1 MFRYIL
7 NLMSIN
13 VNIMTVTYDIKCL
26 QEYQII
32 SVQNFQDVNSQQRVL
47 INDSIEKNYLKDPLS
62 KGHTNRG
69 YNFPLYDDHTLFF
82 SYLYEKYKTFCYELF
97 GSFHLT
103 IQNNSRCWCYR
114 SNINDSNAVWHDHL
128 YTSTINGV
136 YYYQVEKDG
145 IFFESQG
152 KEFYYVPQQ
161 GELLIFP
168 HDLNHKPDIAT
179 SANWRYSINMEII
192 TEESASTLFK
202 NYGLS

>member
-1 MFRYIL
+1 MQRCTIEKTHNVTCYSEL
-7 NLMSIN
+7 GVLSIKKFHEVSKDN
-13 VNIMTVTYDIKCL
+13 RTLVD
-26 QEYQII
+26 
-32 SVQNFQDVNSQQRVL
+32 DV
-47 INDSIEKNYLKDPLS
+47 IEKNFLLPSASQYLNTS
-62 KGHTNRG
+62 
-69 YNFPLYDDHTLFF
+69 YNFPISQDITSFFYNLYDKFF
-82 SYLYEKYKTFCYELF
+82 ILSKELF
-97 GSFHLT
+97 GNFT
-103 IQNNSRCWCYR
+103 TTEKNINTCWVYR
-114 SNINDSNAVWHDHL
+114 SNKNDFNSVWHDHSC
-128 YTSTINGV
+128 TSTINGV

-168 HDLNHKPDIAT
+168 HEQNHKPDIAT